1 MEMLDYPKGE
11 ASIREVIE
19 VFHELAVLA
28 NAYIFIITRNVP
40 NR

>member
-11 ASIREVIE
+11 TSIGEVIE
-19 VFHELAVLA
+19 IFHELTVLA
-28 NAYIFIITRNVP
+28 NAYIFIIARNAP